1 VKKIYTLT
9 LLTITII
16 STTTC
21 MEMQRPRK
29 RSTCEE
35 EAQFPSISPSA
46 VVPVYINSMPQVMS
60 NKNEIELV
68 PIYRTVITS
77 TNNTAP
83 TKKQITQD
91 EHKPFLHTSTPVKLN
106 EELIKQLYDKA
117 LDISEDFRLDKFS
130 HIVTL
135 MNNAK
140 NNNIDEDVMGKY
152 SYKLGQK
159 QHIDESYDIFEKRK
173 KLIKPILFFGFL
185 KSYNLKINTTKE
197 CLPNINDIATIKM
210 DEHIGNKLAK
220 QMGLSS
226 SVNKTTQCTLY
237 DPTRAARDYPA
248 FHAIKKCMSNLNKD
262 SYYLRRADNII
273 SYIYSDKKTSH
284 NNYTHLSYD
293 DLKTKLYD
301 TANSLFASYQIG
313 LFADTINEN
322 YLRHVIEI
330 IEAGATLSPQKK
342 ECDFAYDIIASDPT
356 TLGKAL
362 ALINL
367 NSSNIAMRKKIG
379 ILCHLVK
386 RYNDQ
391 CTTKKTPTEEQLKIY
406 ETYVVPSIWH
416 IADNN
421 KQNFSFP
428 DNFDSTLLD
437 EKIYA
442 FNEFKQLTDMILT
455 LLFSSEKNVQEC
467 IDQLYP
473 PRK

>member
-1 VKKIYTLT
+1 MKKTYLFTF
-9 LLTITII
+9 LTITII
-16 STTTC
+16 STTSC

-185 KSYNLKINTTKE
+185 KI
-197 CLPNINDIATIKM
+197 D
-210 DEHIGNKLAK
+210 
-220 QMGLSS
+220 
-226 SVNKTTQCTLY
+226 
-237 DPTRAARDYPA
+237 
-248 FHAIKKCMSNLNKD
+248 
-262 SYYLRRADNII
+262 
-273 SYIYSDKKTSH
+273 
-284 NNYTHLSYD
+284 
-293 DLKTKLYD
+293 
-301 TANSLFASYQIG
+301 
-313 LFADTINEN
+313 
-322 YLRHVIEI
+322 
-330 IEAGATLSPQKK
+330 
-342 ECDFAYDIIASDPT
+342 
-356 TLGKAL
+356 
-362 ALINL
+362 
-367 NSSNIAMRKKIG
+367 RK
-379 ILCHLVK
+379 
-386 RYNDQ
+386 
-391 CTTKKTPTEEQLKIY
+391 
-406 ETYVVPSIWH
+406 
-416 IADNN
+416 
-421 KQNFSFP
+421 
-428 DNFDSTLLD
+428 
-437 EKIYA
+437 
-442 FNEFKQLTDMILT
+442 
-455 LLFSSEKNVQEC
+455 
-467 IDQLYP
+467 
-473 PRK
+473 